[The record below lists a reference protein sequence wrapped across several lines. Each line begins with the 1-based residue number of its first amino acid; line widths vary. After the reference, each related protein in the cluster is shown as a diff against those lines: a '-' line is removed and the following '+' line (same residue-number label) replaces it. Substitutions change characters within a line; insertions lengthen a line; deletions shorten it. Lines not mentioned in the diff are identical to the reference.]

1 MKTLNRKK
9 HRGSKG
15 EFIFY
20 LALIAL
26 PIIQVLIF
34 YFYVNFNSIMMAFQ
48 SYDGFGDYVF
58 DANPWANF
66 SEIWANM
73 PTIWVALK
81 NSLVVWIFTA
91 VLGTFLALV
100 FSYYIYKGWILSKT
114 FKFFLFLP
122 SVLPSILLVL
132 VFKFFVNE
140 AIPGYTE
147 ALTGSVPEF
156 TLLQN
161 SFLPTV
167 IFYNV
172 WICFGTQLLI
182 NTGAMS
188 QIPPEIIEAGKVDGV
203 STIREFFSIVLPMI
217 LPTIS
222 TFLIAS
228 VATIFT
234 NQANIYAFIGDG
246 AEVADYTIGY
256 YLFILVES
264 DLHGGPDQYTYASA
278 LGIVCT
284 LIAFPLTLGVRR
296 LLEGKGDE

>member
-26 PIIQVLIF
+26 PIIQILIF
-34 YFYVNFNSIMMAFQ
+34 YFYVNFNSILMAFQ
-48 SYDGFGDYVF
+48 EYDGFGGYVF
-58 DANPWANF
+58 GSNPWANF
-66 SEIWANM
+66 SKIWVNM
-73 PTIWVALK
+73 STIWDALK
-81 NSLVVWIFTA
+81 NSLVVWIFTS

-140 AIPGYTE
+140 AVPGYME
-147 ALTGSVPEF
+147 ALMGSRPVS
-156 TLLQN
+156 LLET

-188 QIPPEIIEAGKVDGV
+188 QIAPEIIEAGKVDGV
-203 STIREFFSIVLPMI
+203 SSIREFFSIVLPMI

-234 NQANIYAFIGDG
+234 NQANIFAFIGDK
-246 AEVADYTIGY
+246 AETWDYTVGY

-264 DLHGGPDQYTYASA
+264 AEFGGKDQYTYASA

-284 LIAFPLTLGVRR
+284 LIAFPLTLGARR